1 MGREAQCRATWKR
14 QRSEG
19 KALLEAESVIFRG
32 EFRVEVP
39 FAAMRRVAASRD
51 RLTIESSE
59 GTLVL
64 DLGPDAERWSEKI
77 RNPPTLADKLG
88 ITAATR
94 VAVIG
99 VHDSVVLDAV
109 RQRAKAVTDRPGA
122 TSEVVIVAM
131 DHATDLRRFERL
143 RQVIPQDGAIWSIR
157 PKGVAEVSESVVR
170 GAALAAGLVDVK
182 VARVSAT
189 HTAEK
194 FVLPRTSRKGVR
206 HRGVR
211 PDAL

>member
-1 MGREAQCRATWKR
+1 MGREARCSATWNR
-14 QRSEG
+14 RRSEG
-19 KALLEAESVIFRG
+19 KALLETESVIFRG
-32 EFRVEVP
+32 DFRVEIP
-39 FAAMRRVAASRD
+39 FAAMSRVAASRD

-64 DLGPDAERWSEKI
+64 DLGADAERWSEKI

-88 ITAATR
+88 ITDATR

-99 VHDSVVLDAV
+99 VHDAIVLDAV

-122 TSEVVIVAM
+122 TSEVVIVAV
-131 DHATDLRRFERL
+131 DRATDLRRFERL
-143 RQVIPQDGAIWSIR
+143 RQVIPEDGAIWSIR
-157 PKGVAEVSESVVR
+157 PKGVAEVSEAAVR
-170 GAALAAGLVDVK
+170 AAALAAGLVDVK

-194 FVLPRTSRKGVR
+194 FVLPRLSRKAVR
-206 HRGVR
+206 RR
-211 PDAL
+211 AARSDAL